1 VLGAFTYSHNDV
13 VLHRDPSVLPEAPD
27 CNASWNYRMD
37 ACAGRQDRA
46 TVSYWM
52 NRLQVLG
59 FDETFRRLWEFYL
72 AK

>member
-1 VLGAFTYSHNDV
+1 
-13 VLHRDPSVLPEAPD
+13 VLPEAPD

-52 NRLQVLG
+52 NRLQALG